1 MDKTKSGNKLIITC
15 DSSDGINKSATK
27 SVTFSNLSDDQKY
40 TLEHDRS
47 GLWRNIVQNTNSTKG
62 FGDLATIVPD
72 GTDLLEFFRL
82 APNGVYRLDGT
93 LNTYNDTLG
102 IPFPGYWYDVFV
114 TCHGLS
120 SITDYKTLTFI
131 GGIDGSI
138 TIGSFNDGQWKGF
151 NSTGVPPGTPIP
163 YPSATPPL
171 GYLLLNGGSFDVTK
185 YKMLGKLFTNGIL
198 PDLRGE
204 FIRGW
209 DNGKNVDSGRTL
221 LSSQSSNIA
230 THRHWSYFYAGTTRP
245 NEAMLK
251 DLPSG
256 TSFLSM
262 SLDTTVLSPDSLDAK
277 PGSML
282 PVDDYAT
289 APEAAKNPNRSA
301 VGLPTSN
308 VGTGSETYPR
318 NVAFNYIIRA
328 L

>member
-1 MDKTKSGNKLIITC
+1 MDKTNSGNKLIITS

-27 SVTFSNLSDDQKY
+27 SITFSNLSDDQKY

-62 FGDLATIVPD
+62 FGELATIVPD
-72 GTDLLEFFRL
+72 GTDLLEFFRQ

-102 IPFPGYWYDVFV
+102 IPYPGYWYDVFV

-138 TIGSFNDGQWKGF
+138 TVGSFNDGQWKGF

-163 YPSATPPL
+163 YPSATPPA
-171 GYLLLNGGSFDVTK
+171 GYLLLNGGSFDITK
-185 YKMLGKLFTNGIL
+185 FKILGKLFTNGIL

-209 DNGKNVDSGRTL
+209 DNGRGVDSGRAI
-221 LSSQSSNIA
+221 LSAQDA
-230 THRHWSYFYAGTTRP
+230 TKLSGQLYGSDGAGRGNGWYHDQDVSYEGWERKGSDVMNVNSAHGKL
-245 NEAMLK
+245 MI
-251 DLPSG
+251 
-256 TSFLSM
+256 
-262 SLDTTVLSPDSLDAK
+262 DTT
-277 PGSML
+277 
-282 PVDDYAT
+282 
-289 APEAAKNPNRSA
+289 
-301 VGLPTSN
+301 
-308 VGTGSETYPR
+308 GTQPASYYRYTGYIRPR
-318 NVAFNYIIRA
+318 NLAFNYIIRA